1 MIVWGGGGG
10 DKVADSWNFFLFF
23 SGWLDESY
31 WTLKAIEHIL
41 MFHGKDFIV
50 FPCWSFVCFLHH
62 TNIIVKFADNT
73 TIVDLISGGHQ
84 TAYRELVQ
92 RLVMQCSMNS
102 LLLNTSKTKEMV
114 MDWRKKR
121 AAHLS
126 LLIKGVC
133 VGRVSLRFL
142 DVHVSDDL
150 AWHTN
155 RGHTC

>member
-1 MIVWGGGGG
+1 M
-10 DKVADSWNFFLFF
+10 
-23 SGWLDESY
+23 
-31 WTLKAIEHIL
+31 
-41 MFHGKDFIV
+41 
-50 FPCWSFVCFLHH
+50 
-62 TNIIVKFADNT
+62 
-73 TIVDLISGGHQ
+73 DLISGGHQ

-121 AAHLS
+121 AAHVS
-126 LLIKGVC
+126 LLINGVC